1 MKNKIALFTIC
12 SLLSIGFVQA
22 QAQVK
27 NGGVVVSENNG
38 HGFVAAA
45 KDLAN
50 PMEYN
55 QSKKA
60 CADLILN
67 GFDNW
72 RLPTKNELNLLY
84 DNRNKIGGFDM
95 TYVYWSSTSDGSD
108 NTAWYIDFNDG
119 TKEFGRYDYG
129 TSKVRCVRSF

>member
-1 MKNKIALFTIC
+1 MKNKIALITIC
-12 SLLSIGFVQA
+12 SLLRIGFA
-22 QAQVK
+22 QAQIK
-27 NGGVVVSENNG
+27 NGGVVISENNG
-38 HGFVAAA
+38 HGVVVAT

-55 QSKKA
+55 QSKSA
-60 CADLILN
+60 CADLVLN

-72 RLPTKNELNLLY
+72 RLPTKTELNLLY
-84 DNRNKIGGFDM
+84 ENRNIIGGFDVS
-95 TYVYWSSTSDGSD
+95 YVYWSSTTDGSV
-108 NTAWYIDFNDG
+108 NTAWYVDFNDG